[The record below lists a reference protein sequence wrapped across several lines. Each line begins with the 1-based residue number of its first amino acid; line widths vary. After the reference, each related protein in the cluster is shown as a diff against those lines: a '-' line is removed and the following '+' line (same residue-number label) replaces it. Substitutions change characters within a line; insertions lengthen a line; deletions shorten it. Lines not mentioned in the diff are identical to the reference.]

1 MKNNYA
7 VSVNESRFQST
18 CAEGK
23 GICPVCRGPLYY
35 SKNGEAVECPYCSSV
50 IAADKIM
57 PAVNT
62 DCTCNYAM
70 EIESPVA
77 ALVYLETFF
86 KDYDWETYKRTAVIS
101 IPEIEALVT
110 KIRVKFGDDANSWIL
125 DFESR
130 ITPFLKKLEALSAI
144 EAELMQLYTG
154 EATPEINSRYTLYS
168 AITEEIKNSVEK
180 IFDALRVDVE
190 YAERLGESEEAI
202 KSLKTRFNEA
212 AELYTAGIHDFSSI
226 KEVPAIKIVK
236 DSLDRQKN
244 KELHDSGIDAE
255 ATYEKAKKFFETQK
269 NKENALTLFEAIR
282 GYRDADEYVSKI
294 NEFFDFDSKLVK
306 FAGKHFILKKV
317 AAPVFNVDKPLE
329 EASAEEND
337 SKKPEIPK
345 IPIKGVGPTVALY
358 EVVEGRTFEPACISG
373 ISFLLA
379 YYGNKIFYIKKN
391 RSLCSYDVVT
401 RIETEL
407 DRGTVDSY
415 PKDKFYWNSDKT
427 AFYIRKKLPAFN
439 PVSRGCFS
447 ALFSIFKRK
456 PDYLTDTKNNF
467 SLLKVDTVANAVS
480 VEIDRLVDIT
490 ECYDNRLFYI
500 AYPNGSTPTFRVCDL
515 KTGKKTAVLGDDC
528 HIHSVVGDNVIYTTW
543 DPNEYNKMLFSYNLA
558 TDSTTLIEANVFDY
572 FATIGNRA
580 YYKVGNKKHSTII
593 SNNLEGSDRFE
604 LIDDIREIF
613 ASYENWI
620 YLFRGKGRNTTF
632 FKMSSDGKIMKAVAS
647 DVSYIVSMSASHT
660 YYIDSNGILHV
671 VDNDGAYNRAI
682 IDDVDVSNLVI
693 NRDYIYFLR
702 REPVGKDKNAASLY
716 RVDADGRNL
725 KKLLFNVTKIKDYDE
740 NSLYV
745 YRAVLTKFIATET
758 ENDLIKSEKQVK
770 YRVSR
775 FYILDKKTETETE
788 IVALGLP
795 DEKTDVEKRGCFRR
809 KIRRSVSYREIS
821 TRVSYK
827 KTNIA
832 KVGEIYT
839 EQTAIEI
846 PEI

>member
-101 IPEIEALVT
+101 IPEIEALVA

-180 IFDALRVDVE
+180 IFDALKVDVE

-294 NEFFDFDSKLVK
+294 NEFFDF
-306 FAGKHFILKKV
+306 
-317 AAPVFNVDKPLE
+317 
-329 EASAEEND
+329 
-337 SKKPEIPK
+337 
-345 IPIKGVGPTVALY
+345 Y
-358 EVVEGRTFEPACISG
+358 
-373 ISFLLA
+373 
-379 YYGNKIFYIKKN
+379 
-391 RSLCSYDVVT
+391 
-401 RIETEL
+401 
-407 DRGTVDSY
+407 
-415 PKDKFYWNSDKT
+415 
-427 AFYIRKKLPAFN
+427 
-439 PVSRGCFS
+439 
-447 ALFSIFKRK
+447 
-456 PDYLTDTKNNF
+456 
-467 SLLKVDTVANAVS
+467 
-480 VEIDRLVDIT
+480 
-490 ECYDNRLFYI
+490 
-500 AYPNGSTPTFRVCDL
+500 
-515 KTGKKTAVLGDDC
+515 
-528 HIHSVVGDNVIYTTW
+528 
-543 DPNEYNKMLFSYNLA
+543 
-558 TDSTTLIEANVFDY
+558 
-572 FATIGNRA
+572 
-580 YYKVGNKKHSTII
+580 
-593 SNNLEGSDRFE
+593 
-604 LIDDIREIF
+604 
-613 ASYENWI
+613 
-620 YLFRGKGRNTTF
+620 
-632 FKMSSDGKIMKAVAS
+632 
-647 DVSYIVSMSASHT
+647 
-660 YYIDSNGILHV
+660 
-671 VDNDGAYNRAI
+671 
-682 IDDVDVSNLVI
+682 
-693 NRDYIYFLR
+693 
-702 REPVGKDKNAASLY
+702 
-716 RVDADGRNL
+716 
-725 KKLLFNVTKIKDYDE
+725 
-740 NSLYV
+740 
-745 YRAVLTKFIATET
+745 
-758 ENDLIKSEKQVK
+758 
-770 YRVSR
+770 
-775 FYILDKKTETETE
+775 
-788 IVALGLP
+788 
-795 DEKTDVEKRGCFRR
+795 
-809 KIRRSVSYREIS
+809 
-821 TRVSYK
+821 
-827 KTNIA
+827 
-832 KVGEIYT
+832 
-839 EQTAIEI
+839 
-846 PEI
+846 